1 MRSFLSV
8 AGFWLAASTAFAQER
23 DTTYLKEVVVYGLPV
38 TSYATGSKVQKIGSG
53 ENVSTLADGLAG
65 EASLYLKTYGN
76 GQLTTIALR
85 GTTASQTAVLW
96 NGININ
102 SPTLGQTDFSL
113 IPLFLF
119 DEATLHY
126 GTASSLYGS
135 DAIGGSVMMGQAAP
149 GFGKTFHAGLYQQV
163 GSFGRSATGIKASYG
178 NEQWHFRTKV
188 YRAYI
193 RNDFPFHARAVGY
206 RKRQRH
212 ASVTNNGFDQ
222 QVHFRLSA
230 KQTLSAEFMYTDN
243 FRENQPAVTNDLA
256 NETTQDRNLRAA
268 LNYNNDA
275 EWAVIHATAAYLSGD
290 QEYTDDKPSTVRT
303 NQLTMQVNADK
314 PLGTRSNLR
323 FGVNYNYYS
332 ATSVNFNHLGDSR
345 YDAFASY
352 RYAIAAP
359 WIINVNIR
367 QSFYD
372 QHYAPLSP
380 SVGTE
385 VHLRKLEKSQLTVRA
400 LTSRGFRVPTLNDR
414 YYIPGGS
421 RLIKP
426 EKAIHAEG
434 GVMWSERFSN
444 AIVKIDA
451 TYYQSWID
459 QMIVW
464 MPAIDDDPWPIGT
477 WTPSNLQKVN
487 IRGVEL
493 ALRAENVSPRIKI
506 IGGAS
511 YNFTQSLSKKGVSAD
526 QNNHQLPYVPL
537 HSANA
542 FASISNR
549 SNWKLDVRYLYTGL
563 RYSNLDNRDDP
574 SLKAYGLIDFSIGKK
589 QTFGKWSAEAK
600 AEARN
605 LADVYYENLKN
616 HAMPGRNYAI
626 SLLFNF

>member
-1 MRSFLSV
+1 MRSFLWV
-8 AGFWLAASTAFAQER
+8 AGFCLVASVALAQER

-38 TSYATGSKVQKIGSG
+38 TSYATGSKVQKISSG

-96 NGININ
+96 NGVNIN

-113 IPLFLF
+113 IPMFLF

-135 DAIGGSVMMGQAAP
+135 DAIGGSVMMGHAAP
-149 GFGKTFHAGLYQQV
+149 VFSKTFHAGLYQQV
-163 GSFGRSATGIKASYG
+163 GSFGRSATGVKASYG
-178 NEQWHFRTKV
+178 NERWHFRTKV
-188 YRAYI
+188 YHAYI
-193 RNDFPFHARAVGY
+193 RNDFPFRARAVGY
-206 RKRQRH
+206 RKKQRH
-212 ASVTNNGFDQ
+212 ASVTNTGFDQ
-222 QVHFRLSA
+222 QVHIRLSA
-230 KQTLSAEFMYTDN
+230 RQTLSAELMYTDN

-275 EWAVIHATAAYLSGD
+275 AWAVIHATAAYVSGD
-290 QEYTDDKPSTVRT
+290 QEYTDDEPSTVCT
-303 NQLTMQVNADK
+303 GQLTMQVNADK
-314 PLGTRSNLR
+314 SLNTRSNLR

-332 ATSVNFNHLGDSR
+332 ASSANFDHLGESR

-352 RYAIAAP
+352 RCAIAAP
-359 WIINVNIR
+359 WIININVR

-372 QHYAPLSP
+372 QHYAPISP
-380 SVGTE
+380 SLGTE
-385 VHLRKLEKSQLTVRA
+385 VHLRKTEKSQLTVRA
-400 LTSRGFRVPTLNDR
+400 QSSRGFRVPTLNDR
-414 YYIPGGS
+414 YYIPGGNP
-421 RLIKP
+421 LIKP

-434 GVMWSERFSN
+434 GVMWSENLRN
-444 AIVKIDA
+444 ATVKIDA

-459 QMIVW
+459 EMIVW
-464 MPAIDDDPWPIGT
+464 MPAVTDDLWPIGT

-487 IRGVEL
+487 IRGTEL
-493 ALRAENVSPRIKI
+493 TLRTENVSQRVKVA
-506 IGGAS
+506 GGAAYS
-511 YNFTQSLSKKGVSAD
+511 FTQSLNKKGVSAD
-526 QNNHQLPYVPL
+526 QNNNQLPYVPL

-542 FASISNR
+542 FASLSNR
-549 SNWKLDVRYLYTGL
+549 SNWKLEVRYLYMGL
-563 RYSNLDNRDDP
+563 RHSNLDNEDHQA
-574 SLKAYGLIDFSIGKK
+574 LKAYGLIDLSIGKK
-589 QTFGKWSAEAK
+589 HVFGKWSAEAK
-600 AEARN
+600 AEAKN

>member
-1 MRSFLSV
+1 MRSFLWV
-8 AGFWLAASTAFAQER
+8 AGFCLAVSVAFAQER

-38 TSYATGSKVQKIGSG
+38 TSYATGAKVQKIISG
-53 ENVSTLADGLAG
+53 ENVSTLADGLTG

-76 GQLTTIALR
+76 GQLTTISLR
-85 GTTASQTAVLW
+85 GTNASQTAVLW
-96 NGININ
+96 NGVNIN

-149 GFGKTFHAGLYQQV
+149 TFGKTFRAGLYQQV

-178 NEQWHFRTKV
+178 NERLHFRTKV

-193 RNDFPFHARAVGY
+193 RNDFSFDAPAIGH
-206 RKRQRH
+206 RKKQSH
-212 ASVTNNGFDQ
+212 ASVTNAGFDQ
-222 QVHFRLSA
+222 QVYIRLSA
-230 KQTLSAEFMYTDN
+230 RQTLSAELMYTDN
-243 FRENQPAVTNDLA
+243 FREVQPAVTNDLA
-256 NETTQDRNLRAA
+256 NETIQDRNLRAA

-275 EWAVIHATAAYLSGD
+275 AWAVIHATAAYASAD
-290 QEYTDDKPSTVRT
+290 QEYTDDAPSTVRT
-303 NQLTMQVNADK
+303 GLLAIQTNADK
-314 PLGTRSNLR
+314 PLGAHSNLR
-323 FGVNYNYYS
+323 LGINYNHYS
-332 ATSVNFNHLGDSR
+332 ATSVNFDHLGESR

-359 WIINVNIR
+359 WIININIR

-385 VHLRKLEKSQLTVRA
+385 VYLRKTEKSQLTVRA
-400 LTSRGFRVPTLNDR
+400 LSSRGFRVPTLNDR
-414 YYIPGGS
+414 YYIPGGNS
-421 RLIKP
+421 LIKP
-426 EKAIHAEG
+426 EEAIHAEG
-434 GVMWSERFSN
+434 GVMWSEKFRN
-444 AIVKIDA
+444 AMIKVDA
-451 TYYQSWID
+451 TFYQSWID
-459 QMIVW
+459 EMIVW
-464 MPAIDDDPWPIGT
+464 MPAVNDDLWPIGT

-487 IRGVEL
+487 VRGTEL
-493 ALRAENVSPRIKI
+493 SLRAENVSQRVKVT
-506 IGGAS
+506 GGAS
-511 YNFTQSLSKKGVSAD
+511 YSFTQSLNKNGISAD
-526 QNNHQLPYVPL
+526 QNNNQLPYVPL

-542 FASISNR
+542 FTSISNR
-549 SNWKLDVRYLYTGL
+549 SNWKLEIRYQYTGL
-563 RYSNLDNRDDP
+563 RHSNLDNVDYQAQK
-574 SLKAYGLIDFSIGKK
+574 SYGLLDFSIGKK

-600 AEARN
+600 IDAKN

-616 HAMPGRNYAI
+616 HAMPGRNYAL